1 MFSVLPAGE
10 PATPR
15 TPANDQLL
23 GASTGILG
31 LMLAMDVLTT
41 NFLLIHGGTEVNPF
55 MAGIVRNPLLH
66 LTVKTLLL
74 ALVFLTARR
83 CEARLSGSGVTLAL
97 VLLGLYSI
105 VVGNNL
111 GVLVSGHF

>member
-1 MFSVLPAGE
+1 VFSVLPAGE

>member
-1 MFSVLPAGE
+1 MVIQHKESVALPQ
-10 PATPR
+10 TPVK
-15 TPANDQLL
+15 DQLL
-23 GASTGILG
+23 AASTGILG
-31 LMLAMDVLTT
+31 IMLAMDVLTT
-41 NFLLIHGGTEVNPF
+41 NLLLMHGGTETNPF

-83 CEARLSGSGVTLAL
+83 CEARLDGSGVTLSL
-97 VLLGLYSI
+97 VLVGLYSI

-111 GVLVSGHF
+111 GVLLSGLI

>member
-1 MFSVLPAGE
+1 VFSVLPSGE

-83 CEARLSGSGVTLAL
+83 CEARLAGSGVTLSL